1 MEAVT
6 DLVAAIATGIAL
18 AGAVLA
24 YRRWGWRG
32 VVGVVAVVVGAVL
45 AALSRR
51 RAPPGPPPSQSSST
65 VRRTAGDILRERSEG
80 EQARR
85 DEALG
90 SDDPEGRLAELGRSR
105 RRRP

>member
-45 AALSRR
+45 AALS
-51 RAPPGPPPSQSSST
+51 PI
-65 VRRTAGDILRERSEG
+65 GDGLL
-80 EQARR
+80 Q
-85 DEALG
+85 LTKV
-90 SDDPEGRLAELGRSR
+90 SD
-105 RRRP
+105 